1 MSVAFQKWRKRHARL
16 MMLRLLTK
24 KLLSLILVLPS
35 PRTDHNVFE
44 FDEDLEEPTMVPRD
58 VKEGHFA
65 VISVKGGEK
74 KRFILDLRNLRN
86 PEFLELLE
94 QAKEEYGFQKEGVL
108 VFPCQPEELQKI
120 LKGSTTS

>member
-1 MSVAFQKWRKRHARL
+1 MFVAIQKRGKRHAGL

-24 KLLSLILVLPS
+24 KLLNLISFLPS

-44 FDEDLEEPTMVPRD
+44 LDEDLEEPNMVPKD

-74 KRFILDLRNLRN
+74 KRFILDLRYLRN

-94 QAKEEYGFQKEGVL
+94 KAKEEYGFQKEGVL
-108 VFPCQPEELQKI
+108 ILPCQPEELQKI
-120 LKGSTTS
+120 

>member
-1 MSVAFQKWRKRHARL
+1 MSVAIQKWGKRHAGL

-24 KLLSLILVLPS
+24 KLLRLISVLPS
-35 PRTDHNVFE
+35 PRTDHDVFE
-44 FDEDLEEPTMVPRD
+44 FDEDFEEPNKVPKD

-74 KRFILDLRNLRN
+74 KRFILDLRYLKN
-86 PEFLELLE
+86 PELLELLE

-108 VFPCQPEELQKI
+108 ILPCQPEEL
-120 LKGSTTS
+120 